1 MAVDDLSDEQLMLMF
16 RYGSRAAFE
25 LLFEAYR
32 GPVYH
37 FARRMLGSREAAE
50 DACQETFL
58 RMVRAAETWRPTG
71 KFRTWLFTIARN
83 CCLNAR
89 RDARPE
95 APFRDA
101 PSKRE
106 GPSEA
111 AARAELAER
120 IERAVADLPQPQRE
134 VFLLRARNG
143 LSYADIAEVTQ
154 RPLGTVKTLLHRARL
169 QLAGAVAE
177 RSGEQG

>member
-1 MAVDDLSDEQLMLMF
+1 MAGDDLSDEQLMLMF

-50 DACQETFL
+50 DACQDTFL
-58 RMVRAAETWRPTG
+58 RMIRSAETWRPTG
-71 KFRTWLFTIARN
+71 KFRTWLYTIARN

-89 RDARPE
+89 RDARPDV
-95 APFRDA
+95 AFRDA
-101 PSKRE
+101 PSRAE
-106 GPSEA
+106 GPGEA
-111 AARAELAER
+111 AARAELAGR
-120 IERAVADLPQPQRE
+120 IERAIADLPPPQRE
-134 VFLLRARNG
+134 VLLLRVRNG
-143 LSYADIAEVTQ
+143 LSYADIAEVTE

-169 QLAGAVAE
+169 QLAKAVAE
-177 RSGEQG
+177 GV